1 MKAKLS
7 LYVIGIMLLAILTV
21 GVSCTKAPNDA
32 ELTSN
37 IQTKIATDSGLQG
50 KQLGVKAEGG
60 TVTLTG
66 TVDNDVQ
73 REAAARYAAAEP
85 GVKQVINNLQ
95 VQAPPA
101 SDTAQATPPPA
112 PVQEVKPP
120 PSPKPRRHEPRVRNA
135 PPPPDNMAPAAPV
148 AAMTPP
154 APVAAVPSTP
164 PPPPPPKKVTIPS
177 GTTLAVRL
185 VDAIDSETSQP
196 GQTFHATLDSPLAVE
211 GDVAIPAGYDV
222 EGHIVDVKS
231 AGKFAGQSVLALQL
245 DRISAGGK
253 YYNLQT
259 DQYRRQGSSRG
270 KNTATKV
277 GAGAGI
283 GAIIGAIAGGG
294 KGAAIGAAAG
304 GGLGG
309 GVQAAT
315 KGQQIKLPSETVLNF
330 TLQAPLT
337 VVEAKGPN
345 HGRHR
350 LDTNQPDAN
359 QDPNQSDPN
368 RPVLNRPNNSPPDSS
383 TPDPNQ

>member
-7 LYVIGIMLLAILTV
+7 LYVTGLMLLAILTV
-21 GVSCTKAPNDA
+21 GVGCTKAPNDA

-37 IQTKIATDSGLQG
+37 IQTKLATDSGLQA

-95 VQAPPA
+95 VAP
-101 SDTAQATPPPA
+101 STDTAQATPPPA
-112 PVQEVKPP
+112 PVPVEEAKPS
-120 PSPKPRRHEPRVRNA
+120 PSPKPRRREPRVRDTT
-135 PPPPDNMAPAAPV
+135 PPPNNSAPAAPV
-148 AAMTPP
+148 ASMTPP

-164 PPPPPPKKVTIPS
+164 PPPPPPRKVTIPS

-185 VDAIDSETSQP
+185 VDSIDSETSQQ
-196 GQTFHATLDSPLAVE
+196 GQTFHATLDSPLAVDGE
-211 GDVAIPAGYDV
+211 VAIPSDYDV
-222 EGHIVDVKS
+222 EGHLVEVKS
-231 AGKFAGQSVLALQL
+231 AGKFAGQSVVALQL

-253 YYNLQT
+253 YYSLQT

-270 KNTATKV
+270 KNTAAKV

-315 KGQQIKLPSETVLNF
+315 KGQQIKLPSETVLTF
-330 TLQAPLT
+330 SLQATLT
-337 VVEAKGPN
+337 VTPATQSPTSSRPK
-345 HGRHR
+345 
-350 LDTNQPDAN
+350 LDPTPQNPTSN
-359 QDPNQSDPN
+359 S
-368 RPVLNRPNNSPPDSS
+368 NSPNS
-383 TPDPNQ
+383 QR

>member
-7 LYVIGIMLLAILTV
+7 LYVTGLMLLAILTAGV
-21 GVSCTKAPNDA
+21 GCTKAPNDA

-37 IQTKIATDSGLQG
+37 IETKLTTDSGLQG

-60 TVTLTG
+60 SVTLTG
-66 TVDNDVQ
+66 TVDNDAQ

-95 VQAPPA
+95 VA
-101 SDTAQATPPPA
+101 SSMDTAQSAPPPA
-112 PVQEVKPP
+112 PVEEAKPS
-120 PSPKPRRHEPRVRNA
+120 PSPKPRRREPRVRDT
-135 PPPPDNMAPAAPV
+135 PPPSNNNTPSAPV
-148 AAMTPP
+148 AAMAPP

-164 PPPPPPKKVTIPS
+164 PPPPPPKKVTIPA

-185 VDAIDSETSQP
+185 VDSIDSETNQQ
-196 GQTFHATLDSPLAVE
+196 GQTFHATLDSPLAVDGE
-211 GDVAIPAGYDV
+211 VAIPSGYDV
-222 EGHIVDVKS
+222 EGHLVEVKS
-231 AGKFAGQSVLALQL
+231 AGKFAGQSVVALQL

-253 YYNLQT
+253 YYSLQT

-270 KNTATKV
+270 KNTAAKV

-337 VVEAKGPN
+337 VVETKGSN

-350 LDTNQPDAN
+350 LDASQS
-359 QDPNQSDPN
+359 DPNQDGNQPDPN
-368 RPVLNRPNNSPPDSS
+368 RPVLNRPNSQPDSS
-383 TPDPNQ
+383 QPDPNQ

>member
-7 LYVIGIMLLAILTV
+7 LYVSGLMLLAILTV
-21 GVSCTKAPNDA
+21 GVGCTKAPNDA

-37 IQTKIATDSGLQG
+37 IQTKLAADSGLTG
-50 KQLGVKAEGG
+50 KQLGVKAEAG

-66 TVDNDVQ
+66 TVDNDAE

-95 VQAPPA
+95 VAP
-101 SDTAQATPPPA
+101 STETAQAPPPA
-112 PVQEVKPP
+112 PPVEEAKPS
-120 PSPKPRRHEPRVRNA
+120 PSPKPRRREPRVRDT
-135 PPPPDNMAPAAPV
+135 PPPSNNTPQPAPAAS
-148 AAMTPP
+148 MTPP

-164 PPPPPPKKVTIPS
+164 PPPPPPKKVTIPA

-185 VDAIDSETSQP
+185 VDTIDSETSQQ

-211 GDVAIPAGYDV
+211 GEVAIPAGYDV
-222 EGHIVDVKS
+222 EGHLVEVKS
-231 AGKFAGQSVLALQL
+231 AGKFAGQSVVALQL

-253 YYNLQT
+253 YYSLQT

-270 KNTATKV
+270 KNTAAKV

-345 HGRHR
+345 RGRHR
-350 LDTNQPDAN
+350 LDTSQSDSN

-368 RPVLNRPNNSPPDSS
+368 RPVLNRPEPDSS
-383 TPDPNQ
+383 SQDPNQ

>member
-7 LYVIGIMLLAILTV
+7 LYLTGIVLLAILTV
-21 GVSCTKAPNDA
+21 GVGCTKAPNDA

-37 IQTKIATDSGLQG
+37 IQTKLATDSGLQA

-95 VQAPPA
+95 VA
-101 SDTAQATPPPA
+101 STDAALTAPPPA
-112 PVQEVKPP
+112 PAPVEEAKPS
-120 PSPKPRRHEPRVRNA
+120 PSPKPRRREPRVRDTPPPSNNNA
-135 PPPPDNMAPAAPV
+135 PLAPAASS
-148 AAMTPP
+148 MTPP
-154 APVAAVPSTP
+154 APVASVPTP
-164 PPPPPPKKVTIPS
+164 PPPPPPPRKVTVPA
-177 GTTLAVRL
+177 GTTVAVRL
-185 VDAIDSETSQP
+185 VDSIDSETSQQ

-211 GDVAIPAGYDV
+211 GEVAIPAGYDV
-222 EGHIVDVKS
+222 EGHLVEVKS
-231 AGKFAGQSVLALQL
+231 AGKFAGQSVIALQL

-253 YYNLQT
+253 YYSLQT

-270 KNTATKV
+270 KNTAAKV
-277 GAGAGI
+277 GTGAGI

-350 LDTNQPDAN
+350 LDTSQSDPN
-359 QDPNQSDPN
+359 QDGNQSDPN
-368 RPVLNRPNNSPPDSS
+368 RPVLNRPNSQPDSS
-383 TPDPNQ
+383 SPDPNQ